1 MEPLFEGLTESE
13 IEYLKYLE
21 NCGYFD
27 GLEMFLD
34 LDTSSDYRIKK
45 LEQGNYISLSEPGP
59 HPGSL
64 SVTVTG
70 KGIAALVDY
79 DKYQERIKPLY
90 SEIEALNQIAESLK
104 KQVSLSEQESQSAS
118 KDARFSKIMAII
130 SLFISIVAIIIPLI
144 CG

>member
-1 MEPLFEGLTESE
+1 MEPHFEGLTESE

-27 GLEMFLD
+27 GLEMFLN

-45 LEQGNYISLSEPGP
+45 LEQGNYIRLSKPGP

-79 DKYQERIKPLY
+79 DKYQERKNLCVP
-90 SEIEALNQIAESLK
+90 K
-104 KQVSLSEQESQSAS
+104 
-118 KDARFSKIMAII
+118 
-130 SLFISIVAIIIPLI
+130 
-144 CG
+144 

>member
-45 LEQGNYISLSEPGP
+45 
-59 HPGSL
+59 
-64 SVTVTG
+64 
-70 KGIAALVDY
+70 A
-79 DKYQERIKPLY
+79 
-90 SEIEALNQIAESLK
+90 
-104 KQVSLSEQESQSAS
+104 
-118 KDARFSKIMAII
+118 
-130 SLFISIVAIIIPLI
+130 
-144 CG
+144 